1 MQVCVLLWIQIT
13 RNTRVQGPR
22 EQHRPLR
29 DPPTLP
35 PISFKAAAHGSGS
48 AVSRPQRLQGPHT
61 SEPPREAAGLCSISV
76 VSDPQVKQVNFP
88 PALPS
93 PFCALAA
100 GWRGNAVKAG
110 SSQSTAHSRASHG
123 RLGEALHHRRDRWSG
138 PNFLPCVLT
147 KRQAPCHLS
156 YLSRGRTMGRES
168 PASCG
173 IRSTLSASAAA
184 LFLLPTQAPQ

>member
-1 MQVCVLLWIQIT
+1 MSRGLGNSTALLET
-13 RNTRVQGPR
+13 
-22 EQHRPLR
+22 RPLCR
-29 DPPTLP
+29 GQLQSCCAWQRICSFPPAAP
-35 PISFKAAAHGSGS
+35 PRTPH
-48 AVSRPQRLQGPHT
+48 QRA
-61 SEPPREAAGLCSISV
+61 PREAAGLCSISV
-76 VSDPQVKQVNFP
+76 MSDPHVKQVNFP

-93 PFCALAA
+93 PFCVLAA
-100 GWRGNAVKAG
+100 GLRGNAVKAG
-110 SSQSTAHSRASHG
+110 SSQSAAHSRASHG